1 MAYPPPW
8 EAENDLLGLYKD
20 DSMKIRDSRSL
31 GGEGMAN
38 MENAGPFR
46 IALKAMEKN
55 FKTMSSK
62 IYNFSTMQ
70 KYKDAI

>member
-1 MAYPPPW
+1 MCIFYISPLSKVLTV
-8 EAENDLLGLYKD
+8 NTN

-31 GGEGMAN
+31 GGEGVAN
-38 MENAGPFR
+38 IENAGPFR

-55 FKTMSSK
+55 FKTMRLK
-62 IYNFSTMQ
+62 VYNLSTMQ